1 MATQSLTAYPVVRD
15 VPANL
20 AFLSAVLGA
29 VEKVRM
35 VGGAGGYHA
44 EVEIGDTL
52 LMIGGG
58 GEGVAWQGEARPMAF
73 HVYVPD
79 VDATYAKA
87 LGCGAESLQAPVD
100 EEWGERRA
108 NVKDAWGNCWYL
120 ATYRGANYFSEGAPT
135 VQPFLQPVKAV
146 PVIEFLVGAFD
157 AVELGR
163 ATAEDGT
170 LLHSTVRIGNSAL
183 ELIEAAG
190 GYQPMPGMFYLYVE
204 DADRVFAQALACGAT
219 LHEALAD
226 RPYGDRNGSVKDVAG
241 NLWYIAQHIGR

>member
-120 ATYRGANYFSEGAPT
+120 ATYRTFPGCFGSGA
-135 VQPFLQPVKAV
+135 
-146 PVIEFLVGAFD
+146 
-157 AVELGR
+157 
-163 ATAEDGT
+163 
-170 LLHSTVRIGNSAL
+170 LLRKGVN
-183 ELIEAAG
+183 
-190 GYQPMPGMFYLYVE
+190 
-204 DADRVFAQALACGAT
+204 
-219 LHEALAD
+219 
-226 RPYGDRNGSVKDVAG
+226 
-241 NLWYIAQHIGR
+241 